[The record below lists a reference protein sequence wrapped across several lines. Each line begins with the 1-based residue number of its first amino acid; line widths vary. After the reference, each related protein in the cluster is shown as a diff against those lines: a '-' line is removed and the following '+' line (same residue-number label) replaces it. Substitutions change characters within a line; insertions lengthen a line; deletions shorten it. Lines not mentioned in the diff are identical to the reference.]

1 MRLFLAIVVC
11 KALRFIGGLIGKGSS
26 LPGQFALKVC
36 PDVLGR
42 VELPER
48 VIAVTGSNGKTSTV
62 ELLARILEQNGMTVA
77 YNREGSNQ
85 IEGVTTFLLCAA
97 TLGGRV
103 KADVVLLES
112 DERFARHTFQHLTPT
127 HYVILNL
134 YRDQLTR
141 NGHPQWMY
149 DIVKESVKPG
159 VHLLLNADDP
169 MVARYGLH
177 HDGPVTWFGVDRQP
191 DDGDFNSGAYRDGA
205 YCPEC
210 LSPMTY
216 DFYHFNH
223 IGAYRCAH
231 CGHHRPAPDYAV
243 SALNLAGQ
251 TMTVNGQALEL
262 ALPSY
267 YHAYN
272 VLAAFALCRE
282 LGLSPQDIARALAGY
297 SLHSGR
303 VVRFTLGGHAG
314 TLLTSKH
321 ENSISYDQSIRA
333 ATQSGEDCTVLVIVD
348 AVSRKYFTSETS
360 WLWDIE
366 FEGLAAPC
374 VKEIVLA
381 GRYCHDLAVR
391 FAATDIDPAKVTVE
405 EDIAAAAEHLK
416 ASSQGYIYVITC
428 FSDKDKILS
437 HVEVTA

>member
-1 MRLFLAIVVC
+1 MKKILAILLC
-11 KALRFIGGLIGKGSS
+11 KLAHAVGKPLGKGSS
-26 LPGQFALKVC
+26 LPGKLALKLC
-36 PDVLGR
+36 PDILSR
-42 VELPER
+42 LKLPSYI
-48 VIAVTGSNGKTSTV
+48 VAVTGSNGKTSTV
-62 ELLARILEQNGMTVA
+62 ELLAHILTQNGKTVA
-77 YNREGSNQ
+77 YNKEGSNQ

-97 TLGGRV
+97 TLGGTV
-103 KADVVLLES
+103 KRDVVLLES
-112 DERFARHTFQHLTPT
+112 DERFARHTFKHLTPT

-149 DIVKESVKPG
+149 DIVKESIKPG
-159 VHLLLNADDP
+159 VHLILNADDP

-177 HDGPVTWFGVDRQP
+177 HEGTVTWFGVDRQP
-191 DDGDFNSGAYRDGA
+191 GDFDANHGAYRDGA

-210 LSPMTY
+210 FSPMGY

-223 IGAYRCAH
+223 IGAFRCDH
-231 CGHHRPAPDYAV
+231 CGHHRPQPDYAV
-243 SALNLAGQ
+243 STLDLAGR
-251 TMTVNGQALEL
+251 TMTVNGQSLYL

-272 VLAAFALCRE
+272 ALAAFALCRE
-282 LGLSPQDIARALAGY
+282 LGLSAPDIAKAIDGHALQ
-297 SLHSGR
+297 SGR
-303 VVRFTLGGHAG
+303 VVEFTLGGHKG

-333 ATQSGEDCTVLVIVD
+333 ATQGEKDCTVLVIVD

-360 WLWDIE
+360 WLWDIA

-381 GRYCHDLAVR
+381 GRYCHDLATR
-391 FAATDIDPAKVTVE
+391 FAYTEIDPARVTVTD
-405 EDIAAAAEHLK
+405 DIAAAADHLK
-416 ASSQGYIYVITC
+416 AAAQGHIFIITC

>member
-1 MRLFLAIVVC
+1 MKKLLAILLC
-11 KALRFIGGLIGKGSS
+11 KLAHAVGKPLGKGSS
-26 LPGQFALKVC
+26 LPGKLALKLC
-36 PDVLGR
+36 PDILSR
-42 VELPER
+42 LKLPPYI
-48 VIAVTGSNGKTSTV
+48 VAVTGSNGKTSTV
-62 ELLARILEQNGMTVA
+62 ELLAHILTQNGKTVA
-77 YNREGSNQ
+77 YNKEGSNQ

-97 TLGGRV
+97 TLGGKV
-103 KADVVLLES
+103 KRDVVLLES
-112 DERFARHTFQHLTPT
+112 DERFARHTFKHLTPT

-169 MVARYGLH
+169 MVARYGLR
-177 HDGPVTWFGVDRQP
+177 HDGPVTWFGVDRQS
-191 DDGDFNSGAYRDGA
+191 GDFDAAHGAYRDGT

-210 LSPMTY
+210 LAPMAY

-223 IGAYRCAH
+223 IGAYRCSG
-231 CGHHRPAPDYAV
+231 CGHHRPDPDYAAT
-243 SALNLAGQ
+243 ALDLPGQ
-251 TMTVNGQALEL
+251 GMTVNGQDLYL

-272 VLAAFALCRE
+272 TLAAFALCRE
-282 LGLSPQDIARALAGY
+282 LGLSAPDIARAIDGHALQ
-297 SLHSGR
+297 SGR
-303 VVRFTLGGHAG
+303 VVEFTLGGHRG

-333 ATQSGEDCTVLVIVD
+333 ATQSGADCTVLVIVD

-381 GRYCHDLAVR
+381 GRYCHDLATR
-391 FAATDIDPAKVTVE
+391 FSYTGIDPAKVTVTD
-405 EDIAAAAEHLK
+405 DIAAAADHLK
-416 ASSQGYIYVITC
+416 AAARGHIYVITC
-428 FSDKDKILS
+428 FSDKNKFLS
-437 HVEVTA
+437 EVL

>member
-1 MRLFLAIVVC
+1 MKKILAILLC
-11 KALRFIGGLIGKGSS
+11 KLAHAVGKPLGKGSS
-26 LPGQFALKVC
+26 LPGKLALKLC
-36 PDVLGR
+36 PDILSR
-42 VELPER
+42 LTLPKYI
-48 VIAVTGSNGKTSTV
+48 VAVTGSNGKTSTV
-62 ELLARILEQNGMTVA
+62 ELLAHILTQNGMTVA
-77 YNREGSNQ
+77 YNKEGSNQ

-103 KADVVLLES
+103 KRDAVLLES
-112 DERFARHTFQHLTPT
+112 DERFARHTFKHLTPT

-141 NGHPQWMY
+141 NAHPQWMY

-159 VHLLLNADDP
+159 VHLVLNADDP

-191 DDGDFNSGAYRDGA
+191 DDFDTNHGAYRDGA

-210 LSPMTY
+210 LSPMEY
-216 DFYHFNH
+216 GFYHFNH
-223 IGAYRCAH
+223 IGSYRCAR
-231 CGHHRPAPDYAV
+231 CGLHRHDPDYAAT
-243 SALNLAGQ
+243 ALDLPGQ
-251 TMTVNGQALEL
+251 AMTVNGQSLYL

-272 VLAAFALCRE
+272 TLAAFALCRE
-282 LGLSPQDIARALAGY
+282 LGLAADRIAAAIDGHALQ
-297 SLHSGR
+297 SGR
-303 VVRFTLGGHAG
+303 VVTFTLGEHRG

-366 FEGLAAPC
+366 FDGLAAPC
-374 VKEIVLA
+374 VKEVVLA
-381 GRYCHDLAVR
+381 GRYCHDLAAR
-391 FAATDIDPAKVTVE
+391 FAYTGVDPAKVAVIG
-405 EDIAAAAEHLK
+405 DISAAADHLK
-416 ASSQGYIYVITC
+416 AAAQGHIYVITC

>member
-1 MRLFLAIVVC
+1 MKKFLAILLC
-11 KALRFIGGLIGKGSS
+11 KLAHAVGKPLGKGSS
-26 LPGQFALKVC
+26 LPGKLALKLC
-36 PDVLGR
+36 PDILAR
-42 VELPER
+42 LALPDAI
-48 VIAVTGSNGKTSTV
+48 VAVTGSNGKTSTV
-62 ELLARILEQNGMTVA
+62 ELLAHILTQNGKTVA
-77 YNREGSNQ
+77 YNKEGSNQ

-97 TLGGRV
+97 TLGGSV
-103 KADVVLLES
+103 KRDVVLLES
-112 DERFARHTFQHLTPT
+112 DERFARHTFKHLTPT

-149 DIVKESVKPG
+149 DIVKESIKPG

-191 DDGDFNSGAYRDGA
+191 GDFDTNHGAYRDGA

-210 LSPMTY
+210 FSPMAY

-223 IGAYRCAH
+223 IGSFRCEH
-231 CGHHRPAPDYAV
+231 CGHHRPQPDYAV
-243 SALNLAGQ
+243 STLDLAGQ
-251 TMTVNGQALEL
+251 TMTVNGQPLYL

-272 VLAAFALCRE
+272 TLAAFALCRE
-282 LGLSPQDIARALAGY
+282 LGLPAADIAKAIDGHALQ
-297 SLHSGR
+297 SGR
-303 VVRFTLGGHAG
+303 VVEFTLGGHPG
-314 TLLTSKH
+314 ILLTSKH
-321 ENSISYDQSIRA
+321 ENSVSYDQSIRA
-333 ATQSGEDCTVLVIVD
+333 AIQSGEDCTVLVIVD

-366 FEGLAAPC
+366 FDALAAPC
-374 VKEIVLA
+374 VKELVLA
-381 GRYCHDLAVR
+381 GRYCHDLATRVK
-391 FAATDIDPAKVTVE
+391 ATPIDPAKITVE
-405 EDIAAAAEHLK
+405 GDIPAAAEHLK
-416 ASSQGYIYVITC
+416 AAAQGRIYIITC

>member
-1 MRLFLAIVVC
+1 MKKFLAILLC
-11 KALRFIGGLIGKGSS
+11 KLAHAVGKPLGKGSS
-26 LPGQFALKVC
+26 LPGKLALRLC
-36 PDVLGR
+36 PDILSR
-42 VELPER
+42 LKLPEYI
-48 VIAVTGSNGKTSTV
+48 VAVTGSNGKTSTV
-62 ELLARILEQNGMTVA
+62 ELLAHILTQNGKKVA
-77 YNREGSNQ
+77 YNKEGSNQ

-97 TLGGRV
+97 TLGGTV
-103 KADVVLLES
+103 KRDVVLLES
-112 DERFARHTFQHLTPT
+112 DERFARHTFKYLTPT

-159 VHLLLNADDP
+159 VHLILNADDP

-177 HDGPVTWFGVDRQP
+177 HDAAVTWFGVDHQP
-191 DDGDFNSGAYRDGA
+191 GDFDTNHGAYRDGT

-210 LSPMTY
+210 LSSMKY

-223 IGAYRCAH
+223 IGSYRCEH
-231 CGHHRPAPDYAV
+231 CGLHRHDPDYA
-243 SALNLAGQ
+243 ATTLNLPGQ
-251 TMTVNGQALEL
+251 TMTVNGQALYL

-272 VLAAFALCRE
+272 TLAAFALCRE
-282 LGLSPQDIARALAGY
+282 LGLDAGNIAAAIDGYALQ
-297 SLHSGR
+297 SGR
-303 VVRFTLGGHAG
+303 VVEFTLGGHKG

-333 ATQSGEDCTVLVIVD
+333 AVQSGDDCTVLVIVD

-366 FEGLAAPC
+366 FERLATPC
-374 VKEIVLA
+374 VKKIVLA
-381 GRYCHDLAVR
+381 GRYCHDLATR
-391 FAATDIDPAKVTVE
+391 FAYAGVDPSKVTVTD
-405 EDIAAAAEHLK
+405 DIAAAADRLK
-416 ASSQGYIYVITC
+416 TAAEGHIYAITC